1 MIITDKT
8 EILLNEFS
16 KNTDSRLQKIE
27 DFARANYIPVM
38 LDQTA
43 NLICTLVKL
52 YKPKRILEIGTA
64 IGYSGSIM
72 LLNSDATLVTY
83 EKLESSYNMAK
94 ANFEMMNL
102 SERVTQRLGDAKE
115 LLEQE
120 QGSFDF
126 IFLDGPKGQYLSY
139 LPILD
144 KLLSGGGVL
153 VSDNV
158 LFKGM
163 VADEVNTPKK
173 HRTIKNNLTQFL
185 RELKDNP
192 NYHNSLVN
200 IGDGVMIS
208 IKGENKW

>member
-1 MIITDKT
+1 MIITEKT
-8 EILLNEFS
+8 ESLLNNFA
-16 KNTDSRLQKIE
+16 KNKDMRLQKIE

-43 NLICTLVKL
+43 NLICTMVKL

-72 LLNSDATLVTY
+72 LLNSEATLVTY
-83 EKLESSYNMAK
+83 EKLQSSFDMA
-94 ANFEMMNL
+94 ASNFEMMGL
-102 SERVTQRLGDAKE
+102 SDRVTQKLGDAID
-115 LLEQE
+115 LLQEQE
-120 QGSFDF
+120 GEFDF

-139 LPILD
+139 LPYLD
-144 KLLSGGGVL
+144 KLLAGGGVL

-163 VADEVNTPKK
+163 VAEEIPTPKK
-173 HRTIKNNLTQFL
+173 HRTIKNNLTSFL
-185 RELKDNP
+185 NELKNNP
-192 NYHNSLVN
+192 NYHNSLFN

-208 IKGENKW
+208 IKGESI

>member
-1 MIITDKT
+1 MIITEKT
-8 EILLNEFS
+8 ESLLNEFS
-16 KNTDSRLQKIE
+16 KNTDERLQKIE
-27 DFARANYIPVM
+27 DFARANHIPVM

-43 NLICTLVKL
+43 NLIRTLVKL
-52 YKPKRILEIGTA
+52 YKPKRVLEIGTA
-64 IGYSGSIM
+64 IGYSGSII

-94 ANFEMMNL
+94 SNFEMMGL
-102 SERVTQRLGDAKE
+102 TSRVTQKLGDAQT
-115 LLEQE
+115 LLEGE
-120 QGSFDF
+120 KGTFDF

-144 KLLSGGGVL
+144 KLLEGGGVL

-163 VADEVNTPKK
+163 IADEIFTPKK
-173 HRTIKNNLTQFL
+173 HRTIKNNMTEFL
-185 RELKDNP
+185 YTLQNNP
-192 NYHNSLVN
+192 NYFNSLLN

>member
-1 MIITDKT
+1 MIITEKT
-8 EILLNEFS
+8 ENVLNNFS
-16 KNTDSRLQKIE
+16 KQCDERLKKIE
-27 DFARANYIPVM
+27 DFARENYIPVM

-83 EKLESSYNMAK
+83 EKLEQSYNMAK
-94 ANFEMMNL
+94 SNFEMMGLTN
-102 SERVTQRLGDAKE
+102 RVTQRLGDAKD
-115 LLEQE
+115 LLEKE
-120 QGSFDF
+120 EGTFDF
-126 IFLDGPKGQYLSY
+126 IFLDGPKGQYLFY

-144 KLLSGGGVL
+144 KLLADGGVL

-163 VADEVNTPKK
+163 VADEIFTPKK
-173 HRTIKNNLTQFL
+173 HRTIKNNMTTFL
-185 RELKDNP
+185 HSLKDNP
-192 NYHNSLVN
+192 NYHNTLLNV
-200 IGDGVMIS
+200 GDGVMIS
-208 IKGENKW
+208 IKGGNKW